1 VVELIKIPFNELIA
15 KLQEKSNKS
24 EEELNSLITQKVS
37 QLSGLI
43 SKEGAAHIVANELGI
58 KLIENSGKVK
68 DIYSGMRNVEFVAK
82 ITQVFE
88 AKEFNRSDNS
98 VGKVGSFLCGDET
111 GIIRVVCWGSHADVL
126 KQLSEGS
133 IVKIVGGFVKEND
146 RGFKEVHMNE
156 RSRIIVNPP
165 VTTDFDVK
173 KTQKALRKSIK
184 DLVETD
190 ENVEI
195 FGTIVQV
202 FDPRFFEVCP
212 TCNFKVKEVDGRWVC
227 EKHQEVAPQFNYVVN
242 IFLDDGTENIRVV
255 LFTNQA
261 ERLLSKTKEEFV
273 TYRLSPEK
281 FEDVKTALLGEQYRF
296 VGRIKKNI
304 FFDRLEFVAQLVFK
318 ADPQEEIERLSATVQ
333 QP

>member
-1 VVELIKIPFNELIA
+1 MVELIKIPFNELIA
-15 KLQEKSNKS
+15 KLQEKSGKS
-24 EEELNSLITQKVS
+24 EEELNSLIIQKVS

-111 GIIRVVCWGSHADVL
+111 GIIKVVCWGSHADVL
-126 KQLSEGS
+126 KQLSDG
-133 IVKIVGGFVKEND
+133 IFVKIVGGFVKEND

-156 RSRIIVNPP
+156 RSRIIINPP
-165 VTTDFDVK
+165 LTSEFDVK
-173 KTQKALRKSIK
+173 KIQKALRKSIK

-212 TCNFKVKEVDGRWVC
+212 TCNFKVKEIDGRWVC

-242 IFLDDGTENIRVV
+242 LFLDDGTENIRVV

-273 TYRLSPEK
+273 AYRLSPEK
-281 FEDVKTALLGEQYRF
+281 FEDVKNALLGEQYRF

-318 ADPQEEIERLSATVQ
+318 ADPQEEIERLKATVEQ
-333 QP
+333 L